1 MNVQTNSSTAISF
14 SPAISLPRVWQR
26 VALGAILVAAI
37 FLHFYRLDQEGFAN
51 LYYAATVK
59 SMLTSWHNFFFASFD
74 PAGFVAVDKPPLGFW
89 IQALS
94 ATLFGFNGISL
105 LLPQALAG
113 VLSVALIYFLVAR
126 VFGANAGLIAA
137 LVLTLTPISIASNR
151 NNTVDSLLVFTS
163 LLAAWAVTIA
173 IEKGSARWLIV
184 CAILVGIG
192 FNIKELQAILVLP
205 AFWFAYL
212 VAANARWWK
221 RIAHLFIAT
230 IILLIVSLAWV
241 VAVDLTPR
249 DQRPFVGSS
258 QNNTEMELIVGHN
271 GVQRLGII
279 ANWLGL
285 RDQPR
290 AQTSP
295 QSPLLLGEGE
305 GDEVLPPPNSQP
317 KQLFDAPPNPPANAQ
332 PKQPFDNPPNPSPNN
347 PPPNAQNNLPRG
359 PNDETG
365 LAGAGRLFNSQL
377 AGQTSWLLPLALIE
391 FIAAAWQTRVRVPF
405 AREHQQL
412 LLWGMWLAPQIIFFS
427 YAGLFHRYYLEMLS
441 PAIAALVGA
450 GMVALWR
457 DYRAKKY
464 RGWLLPIMIGASAL
478 VEILIVAN
486 SAEWARWL
494 IPTIGALAIISAL
507 ALVILK
513 FKSDSRFVLLPFAFS
528 TFALL
533 IAPAAWSLTPV
544 LNGGDVGLPYADPDL
559 LARPNRPNN
568 LPADNRLIDYLNAH
582 RNGAKF
588 LVATVNANSA
598 APIILETG
606 APVMAV
612 GGFSGMD
619 NILSVSEFAQRLA
632 QNDVR
637 YFLIT
642 PQNNQTNDVARWATE
657 KCAAV
662 NDFGLGGQRLY
673 DCARIK

>member
-74 PAGFVAVDKPPLGFW
+74 PAGFVSVDKPPLGFW

-126 VFGANAGLIAA
+126 VFGTNAGLIAA

-173 IEKGSARWLIV
+173 IEKGSARWLIA
-184 CAILVGIG
+184 CALLVGIG

-205 AFWFAYL
+205 AFWLAYL

-290 AQTSP
+290 AQNDPANSSANI
-295 QSPLLLGEGE
+295 QSPAPKT
-305 GDEVLPPPNSQP
+305 DSQNPPPNSQP

-332 PKQPFDNPPNPSPNN
+332 PKQPFDNPP
-347 PPPNAQNNLPRG
+347 PNAENNLPRG

-365 LAGAGRLFNSQL
+365 LAGAWRLFNPQL
-377 AGQTSWLLPLALIE
+377 AGQTSWLLPFALIG
-391 FIAAAWQTRVRVPF
+391 FFAAAWQTRVRVPF

-412 LLWGMWLAPQIIFFS
+412 LLWGMWLVPQIIFFS

-457 DYRAKKY
+457 DYR
-464 RGWLLPIMIGASAL
+464 
-478 VEILIVAN
+478 
-486 SAEWARWL
+486 
-494 IPTIGALAIISAL
+494 
-507 ALVILK
+507 
-513 FKSDSRFVLLPFAFS
+513 
-528 TFALL
+528 
-533 IAPAAWSLTPV
+533 
-544 LNGGDVGLPYADPDL
+544 
-559 LARPNRPNN
+559 
-568 LPADNRLIDYLNAH
+568 
-582 RNGAKF
+582 
-588 LVATVNANSA
+588 
-598 APIILETG
+598 
-606 APVMAV
+606 
-612 GGFSGMD
+612 
-619 NILSVSEFAQRLA
+619 
-632 QNDVR
+632 
-637 YFLIT
+637 
-642 PQNNQTNDVARWATE
+642 
-657 KCAAV
+657 
-662 NDFGLGGQRLY
+662 
-673 DCARIK
+673 